1 MGGLFQGRGAPV
13 RAPLGPTAKGR
24 CKGLARGGRDRQ
36 GPLGARMPRATA
48 TMIEAEKVESQ
59 CPRTLPASP
68 RAFRMAARAFLRLPG
83 VDVVWLAVR
92 ESREQAAVIRSSE
105 GARSAAAA
113 LGLQIEPAVGVGGAL
128 LLAGDPWR

>member
-1 MGGLFQGRGAPV
+1 
-13 RAPLGPTAKGR
+13 
-24 CKGLARGGRDRQ
+24 
-36 GPLGARMPRATA
+36 MPMATA

-59 CPRTLPASP
+59 CRTLPASP

-113 LGLQIEPAVGVGGAL
+113 LGLQIGTGVGVGGAR
-128 LLAGDPWR
+128 LLAGEPGRGAAAGRRGGSV